1 MECRMHQIIPIRKV
15 IHAGLLFILLMLLPG
30 RVFAAS
36 QLTAIDFYGIQD
48 PNRIEIRSNG
58 PVTFDKQDHL
68 KDRQVVIELKNAT
81 LPSSLSRKIDTSSFD
96 SQVLLISPYQVEG
109 EADTVRV
116 VIQLRSAAQVTVV
129 QEGNVVRGSI
139 STKAGAA
146 STEIDELSSNNSA
159 QSDSLGK
166 VKTVDADQV
175 EEDDDSEGAQRLKTF
190 VNNRKAKNFKGK
202 PITLQVRD
210 VEAADVFRLI
220 GDASGFNII
229 LTDDVKGKLT
239 LSLMDVPWDEA
250 LDVVLKI
257 LGLTAERNK
266 NILRIVSVKNYT
278 QEKIDEFRA
287 TQAASAAQPRVTRIF
302 PISYA
307 TLDDLAQII
316 GKMQS
321 SLTNGLNSA
330 DPVSSSS
337 ASSSNII
344 SDKRTNSLIIR
355 DTPENMERIK
365 KLIEVLDTQT
375 PQVLIEGKVV
385 EVSESFSKQLAGNLG
400 IGPSANTFFSFA
412 GGNPLDPLVGGTGSP
427 FANGSA
433 IATQSASSGGGG
445 TVGLGFLPGMSRLN
459 AVLNFGESENK
470 LKLIATPR
478 VVVLNKESATI
489 TQGTPTILQTT
500 TYQNGLPI
508 ITQNTQTANLTLNAT
523 PTVTNDG
530 NIRLQLSLQRDMVA
544 NLSSG
549 SAVAPRNLTTNVVV
563 ESGTTLV
570 LGGIY
575 TISDDKTES
584 GFPLFRK
591 IPILGTLFGR
601 ESSSSTRNELIF
613 FITPQILNPKKAGFV
628 GGTSG

>member
-1 MECRMHQIIPIRKV
+1 MECRKHQIILISQMIQTSV
-15 IHAGLLFILLMLLPG
+15 LFFFLMLLPG
-30 RVFAAS
+30 RVYAAS

-58 PVTFDKQDHL
+58 PVTFEKQDHP
-68 KDRQVVIELKNAT
+68 KDRQVVIELKDAT

-109 EADTVRV
+109 QPDTVRV
-116 VIQLRSAAQVTVV
+116 VIQLRSSVLVTVV
-129 QEGNVVRGSI
+129 QEGNSLRASI
-139 STKAGAA
+139 PVKAGAD
-146 STEIDELSSNNSA
+146 STQIDDLSSSGSTK
-159 QSDSLGK
+159 SDDLGK
-166 VKTVDADQV
+166 VKTVDSDQV
-175 EEDDDSEGAQRLKTF
+175 EEDDGSEGAQRLKTF
-190 VNNRKAKNFKGK
+190 VDNRKTKNFKGK

-239 LSLMDVPWDEA
+239 LSLVDVPWDEA
-250 LDVVLKI
+250 LEVVLKI

-287 TQAASAAQPRVTRIF
+287 TQAASVAQPRLTRIF

-316 GKMQS
+316 GKMQTS
-321 SLTNGLNSA
+321 FSNGLSGT
-330 DPVSSSS
+330 DSSSS
-337 ASSSNII
+337 TASSSNII

-355 DTPENMERIK
+355 DTPENMDRIK

-385 EVSESFSKQLAGNLG
+385 EVNESFSKQLAGNLG

-427 FANGSA
+427 FAGGSA
-433 IATQSASSGGGG
+433 IATQSASSGG

-459 AVLNFGESENK
+459 AVINFGESENK
-470 LKLIATPR
+470 LKLVATPR
-478 VVVLNKESATI
+478 IVVLNKESATI

-530 NIRLQLSLQRDMVA
+530 NIRLQLSLQRDLVA

-575 TISDDKTES
+575 TMSDDKTES
-584 GFPLFRK
+584 GVPLFRK
-591 IPILGTLFGR
+591 IPILGNLFGR

-628 GGTSG
+628 GGASS